1 MNEDAKLKQVMNK
14 IDNAVSW
21 IKQLNCNVSNSL
33 NTELN
38 PDNDSV
44 LLYLQTPNNLIVPSL
59 LLNEQAYDY
68 LLEQDDASNGEG
80 IIVSWAGSFMDAT
93 APKER
98 AGLDSEQLRQDM
110 DYLYNAWYKLTKKS
124 EAINDYYQDTA
135 DLSGAEIKEKLQQ
148 ILTTSGLFE
157 GEALSETE
165 SQLAGMPFAYL
176 WGIYQEVQRSAS
188 DNKTAGQL
196 LYHLAVEIP
205 HDSYLFKPDP
215 NFSLLAN
222 LSAQAAATGAD
233 SNLMGEPIERA
244 EAEKLAEKLRQ
255 AGDLLV
261 ENNLIPAGA
270 LDVEYDETQ
279 HDVIVYL
286 QSPNDVMIF
295 RNDVLGTKTAAMI
308 EQENTEQCAAH
319 LAISF
324 ILNFVRDLQ
333 DTAGQISEQD
343 WDGYCAD
350 LDYLYRIILGFSAN
364 IPDVDN
370 YLSSTNDRTLVD
382 LRQKLSSY
390 IQASDSEDKTD
401 LIGIINQLGYGY
413 LYTLMAYIDSIG
425 ADQNANAI
433 ADFLGHALV
442 YLPTRDITSGFTA
455 DKNFSVLAENNP
467 HDTWQNGSIVI
478 DNGQGDTSGI
488 VADLYAKLQAAV
500 EKLEQRCDFVP
511 GSINVQYSAKQG
523 LAGILFQTPSRII
536 SPSFAWNAQSAAQ
549 LSDLEPEQMETQL
562 GLDYVFGAFGEA
574 LDNLA
579 AGIRNN
585 QDKLDQ
591 VSMEQINTDLAYN
604 FERITKLSQ
613 TYADLDPAL
622 KEMMGQ
628 DYDERKLRDYLTT
641 SMQVDDNDAAYQVDG
656 LLIRATYTQLFALYR
671 LMHDC
676 KLLEPKAT
684 TIFDLLKN
692 QVENPI
698 KFDVVDDVDLF
709 ENDHDDE
716 QFLRRK

>member
-1 MNEDAKLKQVMNK
+1 MTEDAKLKQVMNK

-21 IKQLNCNVSNSL
+21 IKQLNCIVSNSL

-38 PDNDSV
+38 PDDDSV

-205 HDSYLFKPDP
+205 NNSYLFKPDP

-222 LSAQAAATGAD
+222 LSAQAAATGDAPD
-233 SNLMGEPIERA
+233 LMGEPIERA
-244 EAEKLAEKLRQ
+244 EAEKMIKKLHQ
-255 AGDLLV
+255 AGELLV

-270 LDVEYDETQ
+270 LGVEYDETQ

-295 RNDVLGTKTAAMI
+295 RNDILGTKIATMI
-308 EQENTEQCAAH
+308 ENESVEQCAAH

-324 ILNFVRDLQ
+324 ILNFARDLQ
-333 DTAGQISEQD
+333 DTAGQISDDD
-343 WDGYCAD
+343 WDAYCAD
-350 LDYLYRIILGFSAN
+350 LDYLYRLVFGFSYS
-364 IPDVDN
+364 IPDVDG
-370 YLSSTNDRTLVD
+370 YLSNTNERTLDD
-382 LRQKLSSY
+382 LRQKLNSY
-390 IQASDSEDKTD
+390 VQASDNEDKD
-401 LIGIINQLGYGY
+401 QLIEIINKLGYGY
-413 LYTLMAYIDSIG
+413 LYSLMAYIDSIG
-425 ADQNANAI
+425 DDQDANVI
-433 ADFLGHALV
+433 TNFLGHSLIYV
-442 YLPTRDITSGFTA
+442 PNQDIDAGFTP
-455 DKNFSVLAENNP
+455 DPNFSVLDENNP

-478 DNGQGDTSGI
+478 DSDQGDTSGI
-488 VADLYAKLQAAV
+488 VAKLYPKIQSAAGNLT
-500 EKLEQRCDFVP
+500 KRCDFEP

-523 LAGILFQTPSRII
+523 LTGILFQTPGRVL
-536 SPSFAWNAQSAAQ
+536 SPSFAWNAQNAAQ
-549 LSDLEPEQMETQL
+549 LVDMEPEQLETQL
-562 GLDYVFGAFGEA
+562 TLDYVFGAFGEA
-574 LDNLA
+574 IDDLA
-579 AGIRNN
+579 NEIRKN
-585 QDKLDQ
+585 QGQLDQ
-591 VSMEQINTDLAYN
+591 DSLERINIDLAYN
-604 FERITKLSQ
+604 FERVTKLSH
-613 TYADLDPAL
+613 TYADMDPAL
-622 KEMMGQ
+622 KEMMGD
-628 DYDERKLRDYLTT
+628 DYAERKMRDFLTT
-641 SMQVDDNDAAYQVDG
+641 SMVVDDNDAAYQVDG
-656 LLIRATYTQLFALYR
+656 LLIRATYAQVFALYR
-671 LMHDC
+671 LMHDS

-684 TIFDLLKN
+684 TLLDMLKH
-692 QVENPI
+692 QPEHPI

-709 ENDHDDE
+709 DNDRDDE
-716 QFLRRK
+716 

>member
-1 MNEDAKLKQVMNK
+1 MTEDAKLKQVMNK
-14 IDNAVSW
+14 IDNAISW
-21 IKQLNCNVSNSL
+21 IKQLNCIVSNSL

-38 PDNDSV
+38 PDDDSV

-98 AGLDSEQLRQDM
+98 AGLDSKQLRQDM

-222 LSAQAAATGAD
+222 LSAQAAATSDAPD
-233 SNLMGEPIERA
+233 LMGEPIERA
-244 EAEKLAEKLRQ
+244 EAEKMVKKLHQ
-255 AGDLLV
+255 AGELLV

-270 LDVEYDETQ
+270 LGVEYDETQ

-295 RNDVLGTKTAAMI
+295 RNDILGTKTAAMI
-308 EQENTEQCAAH
+308 EQENAEQCAAH
-319 LAISF
+319 IAISF
-324 ILNFVRDLQ
+324 ILNFARDLQ

-350 LDYLYRIILGFSAN
+350 LDYLYRIILGFSAS

-370 YLSSTNDRTLVD
+370 YLSSTNDRTLAD
-382 LRQKLSSY
+382 LRQKLTSY

-488 VADLYAKLQAAV
+488 VADLYSKVQAAV
-500 EKLEQRCDFVP
+500 KKMEQRCNFVP
-511 GSINVQYSAKQG
+511 GSINVQYSSKQG

-549 LSDLEPEQMETQL
+549 LSDLNSEQMETQL

-579 AGIRNN
+579 AGVRNN

-591 VSMEQINTDLAYN
+591 ADMEQIDTDLAYN

-622 KEMMGQ
+622 KEMMGE
-628 DYDERKLRDYLTT
+628 DYDERKLCDYLTT
-641 SMQVDDNDAAYQVDG
+641 AMQVDDNDAAYQVDG

-716 QFLRRK
+716 

>member
-1 MNEDAKLKQVMNK
+1 MTEDAKLKQVMNK
-14 IDNAVSW
+14 INDAISW
-21 IKQLNCNVSNSL
+21 IKQLNCIVLNSI

-38 PDNDSV
+38 PDDGSV

-59 LLNEQAYDY
+59 LLNVQAYDY

-98 AGLDSEQLRQDM
+98 AGLDPEQLLQDM
-110 DYLYNAWYKLTKKS
+110 DYLYNVWYKLTKQS

-135 DLSGAEIKEKLQQ
+135 DLSAEKIKAELQQ
-148 ILTTSGLFE
+148 ILTTSGVFDADVL
-157 GEALSETE
+157 AETE
-165 SQLAGMPFAYL
+165 TQLAGMPFAYL

-222 LSAQAAATGAD
+222 LSAQAAATSDAPD
-233 SNLMGEPIERA
+233 LMGEPIERA
-244 EAEKLAEKLRQ
+244 EAEKMVKKLHQ
-255 AGDLLV
+255 AGELLV

-270 LDVEYDETQ
+270 LGVEYDETQ

-295 RNDVLGTKTAAMI
+295 RNDILGTKTAAMI
-308 EQENTEQCAAH
+308 EQENAEQCAAH
-319 LAISF
+319 IAISF
-324 ILNFVRDLQ
+324 ILNFARDLQ

-343 WDGYCAD
+343 WNGYCAD
-350 LDYLYRIILGFSAN
+350 LDYLYRLILGFSAS

-370 YLSSTNDRTLVD
+370 YLSSANDRTLAD

-488 VADLYAKLQAAV
+488 VADLYSKVQAAV
-500 EKLEQRCDFVP
+500 KKMEQRCNFVP
-511 GSINVQYSAKQG
+511 GSINVQYSSKQG

-579 AGIRNN
+579 AGVRNN
-585 QDKLDQ
+585 QEKLDQ
-591 VSMEQINTDLAYN
+591 ASLEPINTDLAYN

-622 KEMMGQ
+622 KEMMGE

-641 SMQVDDNDAAYQVDG
+641 AMQVDDNDAAYQVDG
-656 LLIRATYTQLFALYR
+656 LLIRATYAQIFALYR
-671 LMHDC
+671 LMHDS

-684 TIFDLLKN
+684 TLLDMLKH
-692 QVENPI
+692 QPEHPI

-709 ENDHDDE
+709 DNDRDDE
-716 QFLRRK
+716 

>member
-21 IKQLNCNVSNSL
+21 IKQLNCIVSNSL

-38 PDNDSV
+38 PDDDSV

-205 HDSYLFKPDP
+205 HDSYLFKPNP

-222 LSAQAAATGAD
+222 LSAQAAATSDAPD
-233 SNLMGEPIERA
+233 LMGEPIERA
-244 EAEKLAEKLRQ
+244 EAEKMVKKLHQ
-255 AGDLLV
+255 AGELLV

-270 LDVEYDETQ
+270 LGVEYDETQ

-295 RNDVLGTKTAAMI
+295 RNDILGTKTAAMI
-308 EQENTEQCAAH
+308 EQENAEQCAAH
-319 LAISF
+319 IAISF
-324 ILNFVRDLQ
+324 ILNFARDLQ

-343 WDGYCAD
+343 WNGYCAD
-350 LDYLYRIILGFSAN
+350 LDYLYRLILGFSAS

-370 YLSSTNDRTLVD
+370 YLSSTNDRTLAD

-488 VADLYAKLQAAV
+488 VADLYSKVQVAV
-500 EKLEQRCDFVP
+500 KKMEQRCNFVP
-511 GSINVQYSAKQG
+511 GSINVQYSSKQG
-523 LAGILFQTPSRII
+523 LAGLLFQTPSRII

-549 LSDLEPEQMETQL
+549 LSDLNSEQMETQL
-562 GLDYVFGAFGEA
+562 GLDYVLGAFGET

-585 QDKLDQ
+585 QEKLDQ
-591 VSMEQINTDLAYN
+591 ASLEPINTDLAYN

-622 KEMMGQ
+622 KEMMGE

-641 SMQVDDNDAAYQVDG
+641 AMQVDDNDAAYQADG
-656 LLIRATYTQLFALYR
+656 LLIRANYAQIFALYR
-671 LMHDC
+671 LMHDS

-684 TIFDLLKN
+684 TLVDLL
-692 QVENPI
+692 QYQPEHPM
-698 KFDVVDDVDLF
+698 KFEVVKDVDLF

>member
-1 MNEDAKLKQVMNK
+1 MTEDAKLKQVMNK

-21 IKQLNCNVSNSL
+21 IKQLNCIVSNSL

-38 PDNDSV
+38 PDDDSV

-205 HDSYLFKPDP
+205 HDSYLFKPNP

-244 EAEKLAEKLRQ
+244 EAEKMVKKLHQ
-255 AGDLLV
+255 AGELLV

-270 LDVEYDETQ
+270 LGVEYDETQ

-295 RNDVLGTKTAAMI
+295 RNDILGTKTAAMI
-308 EQENTEQCAAH
+308 EQENAEQCAAH
-319 LAISF
+319 IAISF
-324 ILNFVRDLQ
+324 ILNFARDLQ

-343 WDGYCAD
+343 WNGYCAD
-350 LDYLYRIILGFSAN
+350 LDYLYRLILGFSAS

-370 YLSSTNDRTLVD
+370 YLSSTNDRTLAD

-488 VADLYAKLQAAV
+488 VADLYSKVQAAV
-500 EKLEQRCDFVP
+500 KKMEQRCNFGP
-511 GSINVQYSAKQG
+511 GSINVQYSSKQG

-549 LSDLEPEQMETQL
+549 LSDLNSEQMETQL
-562 GLDYVFGAFGEA
+562 GLDYVLGAFGET

-585 QDKLDQ
+585 QEKLDQ
-591 VSMEQINTDLAYN
+591 ASLEPINTDLAYN

-641 SMQVDDNDAAYQVDG
+641 AMQVDDNDAAYQADG
-656 LLIRATYTQLFALYR
+656 LLIRATYAQVFALYR
-671 LMHDC
+671 LIRDS

-684 TIFDLLKN
+684 TLVDLL
-692 QVENPI
+692 QYQPEDPI
-698 KFDVVDDVDLF
+698 KFEVVKDVDLF
-709 ENDHDDE
+709 ENDHADE
-716 QFLRRK
+716 

>member
-1 MNEDAKLKQVMNK
+1 MTEDAKLKQVMNK

-21 IKQLNCNVSNSL
+21 IKQLNCIVSNSL

-38 PDNDSV
+38 PDDDSV

-205 HDSYLFKPDP
+205 HDSYLFKPNP

-233 SNLMGEPIERA
+233 SNSMGEPIERV

-295 RNDVLGTKTAAMI
+295 RNDILGTKTAAMI
-308 EQENTEQCAAH
+308 EQENTEQCASH
-319 LAISF
+319 LSISF

-350 LDYLYRIILGFSAN
+350 LDYLYRIILGFSAS

-382 LRQKLSSY
+382 LRQKLISY

-425 ADQNANAI
+425 DDQNANAI
-433 ADFLGHALV
+433 TDFLGHALV
-442 YLPTRDITSGFTA
+442 YLPTQDIASGFNP

-467 HDTWQNGSIVI
+467 HDTWQNGSIVL

-523 LAGILFQTPSRII
+523 LAGILFQTPGRVL
-536 SPSFAWNAQSAAQ
+536 SPSFAWNAQNAAQ
-549 LSDLEPEQMETQL
+549 LVDMEPEQLETQL
-562 GLDYVFGAFGEA
+562 TLDYVFGAFGEA
-574 LDNLA
+574 IDDLA
-579 AGIRNN
+579 NEIRKN
-585 QDKLDQ
+585 QGQLDQ
-591 VSMEQINTDLAYN
+591 DSLERINVDLAYN
-604 FERITKLSQ
+604 FERVTKLSH
-613 TYADLDPAL
+613 TYADMDPAL
-622 KEMMGQ
+622 KEMMGD
-628 DYDERKLRDYLTT
+628 DYAERKMRDFLTT

-716 QFLRRK
+716 

>member
-21 IKQLNCNVSNSL
+21 IKQLNCIVSNSL

-38 PDNDSV
+38 PDDDSV

-80 IIVSWAGSFMDAT
+80 IIVSWAGNFMDAT

-222 LSAQAAATGAD
+222 LSAQAAATSDAPD
-233 SNLMGEPIERA
+233 LMGEPIERA
-244 EAEKLAEKLRQ
+244 EAEKMVKKLHQ
-255 AGDLLV
+255 AGELLV

-270 LDVEYDETQ
+270 LGVEYDETQ

-295 RNDVLGTKTAAMI
+295 RNDILGTKTAAMI
-308 EQENTEQCAAH
+308 EQENAEQCAAH
-319 LAISF
+319 IAISF
-324 ILNFVRDLQ
+324 ILNFARDLQ

-343 WDGYCAD
+343 WNGYCAD
-350 LDYLYRIILGFSAN
+350 LDYLYRLILGFSAS

-370 YLSSTNDRTLVD
+370 YLSSTNDRTLAD
-382 LRQKLSSY
+382 LRQKLTSY

-488 VADLYAKLQAAV
+488 VADLYSKVQAAV
-500 EKLEQRCDFVP
+500 KKMEQRCNFVP
-511 GSINVQYSAKQG
+511 GSINVQYSSKQG

-549 LSDLEPEQMETQL
+549 LSDLNSEQMETQL
-562 GLDYVFGAFGEA
+562 GLDYVLGAFGET

-585 QDKLDQ
+585 QEKLDQ
-591 VSMEQINTDLAYN
+591 ASLEPINTDLAYN

-622 KEMMGQ
+622 KEMMGE

-641 SMQVDDNDAAYQVDG
+641 AMQVDDNDAAYQADG
-656 LLIRATYTQLFALYR
+656 LLIRATYAQVFALYR
-671 LMHDC
+671 LMHDS

-684 TIFDLLKN
+684 TLVDLL
-692 QVENPI
+692 QYQPEHPM
-698 KFDVVDDVDLF
+698 KFEVVKDVDLF

-716 QFLRRK
+716 

>member
-1 MNEDAKLKQVMNK
+1 MTEDAKLKQVMNK

-21 IKQLNCNVSNSL
+21 IKQLNCIVSNSL

-38 PDNDSV
+38 PDDDSV

-80 IIVSWAGSFMDAT
+80 IIISWAGSFMDAT

-205 HDSYLFKPDP
+205 HDSYLFKPNP

-222 LSAQAAATGAD
+222 LSAQAAATSDAPD
-233 SNLMGEPIERA
+233 LMGEPIERA
-244 EAEKLAEKLRQ
+244 EAEKMVKKLHQ
-255 AGDLLV
+255 AGELLV

-270 LDVEYDETQ
+270 LGVEYDETQ

-295 RNDVLGTKTAAMI
+295 RNDILGTQTAAMI
-308 EQENTEQCAAH
+308 EQENAEQCAAH
-319 LAISF
+319 IAISF
-324 ILNFVRDLQ
+324 ILNFARDLQ

-343 WDGYCAD
+343 WNGYCAD
-350 LDYLYRIILGFSAN
+350 LDYLYRLILGFSAS

-370 YLSSTNDRTLVD
+370 YLSSTNDRTLAD

-401 LIGIINQLGYGY
+401 LIWIINQLGYGY

-488 VADLYAKLQAAV
+488 VADLYSKVQAAV
-500 EKLEQRCDFVP
+500 KKMEQRCDFVP
-511 GSINVQYSAKQG
+511 GSINVQYSSKQG

-549 LSDLEPEQMETQL
+549 LSDLNSEQMETQL
-562 GLDYVFGAFGEA
+562 GLDYVLGAFGET

-585 QDKLDQ
+585 QEKLDQ
-591 VSMEQINTDLAYN
+591 ASLEPINTDLAYN

-622 KEMMGQ
+622 KEMMGE

-641 SMQVDDNDAAYQVDG
+641 AMQVDDNDAAYQADG
-656 LLIRATYTQLFALYR
+656 LLIRATYAQIFALYR
-671 LMHDC
+671 LMHDS

-684 TIFDLLKN
+684 TLVDLL
-692 QVENPI
+692 QYQPEHPM
-698 KFDVVDDVDLF
+698 KFEVVKDVDLF

-716 QFLRRK
+716 

>member
-1 MNEDAKLKQVMNK
+1 MTEDAKLKQVMNK

-21 IKQLNCNVSNSL
+21 IKQLNCIVSNSL

-38 PDNDSV
+38 PDDDSV

-165 SQLAGMPFAYL
+165 SQLVGMPFAYL
-176 WGIYQEVQRSAS
+176 WGIYQEVQRSAG

-222 LSAQAAATGAD
+222 LSAQAAATSDAPD
-233 SNLMGEPIERA
+233 LMGEPIERA
-244 EAEKLAEKLRQ
+244 EAEKMVKKLHQ
-255 AGDLLV
+255 AGELLV

-270 LDVEYDETQ
+270 LGVEYDETQ

-324 ILNFVRDLQ
+324 ILNFARDLQ

-343 WDGYCAD
+343 WNGYCAD
-350 LDYLYRIILGFSAN
+350 LDYLYRLILGFSAS

-370 YLSSTNDRTLVD
+370 YLSSTNDRTLAD

-488 VADLYAKLQAAV
+488 VADLYSKVQAAV
-500 EKLEQRCDFVP
+500 KKMEQRCNFVP
-511 GSINVQYSAKQG
+511 GSINVQYSSKQG

-549 LSDLEPEQMETQL
+549 LSDLNSEQMETQL
-562 GLDYVFGAFGEA
+562 GLDYVLGAFGEA

-585 QDKLDQ
+585 QEKLDQ
-591 VSMEQINTDLAYN
+591 ASLEPINTDLAYN
-604 FERITKLSQ
+604 FERVTKLSH
-613 TYADLDPAL
+613 TYADMDPAL
-622 KEMMGQ
+622 KEMMGD
-628 DYDERKLRDYLTT
+628 DYAERKMRDFLTT
-641 SMQVDDNDAAYQVDG
+641 SMVVDDNDAAYQVDG
-656 LLIRATYTQLFALYR
+656 LLIRATYAQVFALYR
-671 LMHDC
+671 LMHDS

-684 TIFDLLKN
+684 TLLDLLKN
-692 QVENPI
+692 QPEHSI

-709 ENDHDDE
+709 DNDHDDE
-716 QFLRRK
+716 

>member
-1 MNEDAKLKQVMNK
+1 MTEDAKLKQVMNK

-21 IKQLNCNVSNSL
+21 IKQLNCIVSNSL

-38 PDNDSV
+38 PDDDSV

-196 LYHLAVEIP
+196 LYHLVVEIP

-222 LSAQAAATGAD
+222 LSAQAAATGDAPD
-233 SNLMGEPIERA
+233 LMGEPIERA
-244 EAEKLAEKLRQ
+244 EAEKMVKKLHQ
-255 AGDLLV
+255 AGELLV

-270 LDVEYDETQ
+270 LGVEYDETQ

-295 RNDVLGTKTAAMI
+295 RNDILGTKTAAMI
-308 EQENTEQCAAH
+308 EQENAEQCAAH
-319 LAISF
+319 IAISF
-324 ILNFVRDLQ
+324 ILNFARDLQ

-343 WDGYCAD
+343 WNGYCAD
-350 LDYLYRIILGFSAN
+350 LDYLYRLILGFSAS

-370 YLSSTNDRTLVD
+370 YLSSTNDRTLAD

-488 VADLYAKLQAAV
+488 VADLYSKVQAAV
-500 EKLEQRCDFVP
+500 KKMEQRCNFVP
-511 GSINVQYSAKQG
+511 GSINVQYSSKQG

-549 LSDLEPEQMETQL
+549 LSDLSSEQMETQL
-562 GLDYVFGAFGEA
+562 GLDYVLGAFGET

-585 QDKLDQ
+585 QEKLDQ
-591 VSMEQINTDLAYN
+591 ASLEPINTDLAYN

-622 KEMMGQ
+622 KEMMGE

-641 SMQVDDNDAAYQVDG
+641 AMQVDDNDAAYQVDG
-656 LLIRATYTQLFALYR
+656 LLIRATYAQVFALYR
-671 LMHDC
+671 LMHDS

-684 TIFDLLKN
+684 TLLDLLKN
-692 QVENPI
+692 QPEHSI

-709 ENDHDDE
+709 DNDHDDE
-716 QFLRRK
+716 

>member
-1 MNEDAKLKQVMNK
+1 MTEDAKLKQVMNK

-21 IKQLNCNVSNSL
+21 IKQLNCIVSNSL
-33 NTELN
+33 NNELN
-38 PDNDSV
+38 PNDDSV

-222 LSAQAAATGAD
+222 LSAQAAATSDAPD
-233 SNLMGEPIERA
+233 LMGEPIERA
-244 EAEKLAEKLRQ
+244 EAEKMVKKLHQ
-255 AGDLLV
+255 AGELLV

-270 LDVEYDETQ
+270 LGVEYDETQ

-295 RNDVLGTKTAAMI
+295 RNDILGTKTAAMI
-308 EQENTEQCAAH
+308 EQENAEQCAAH
-319 LAISF
+319 IAISF
-324 ILNFVRDLQ
+324 ILNFARDLQ

-343 WDGYCAD
+343 WNGYCAD
-350 LDYLYRIILGFSAN
+350 LDYLYRLILGFSAS

-370 YLSSTNDRTLVD
+370 YLSSTNDRTLAD
-382 LRQKLSSY
+382 LRQKLISY

-425 ADQNANAI
+425 DDQNANAI
-433 ADFLGHALV
+433 TDFLGHALV
-442 YLPTRDITSGFTA
+442 YLPTQDIASDFNP
-455 DKNFSVLAENNP
+455 DKNFSVLDENNP

-478 DNGQGDTSGI
+478 DSDQGDTSGI
-488 VADLYAKLQAAV
+488 VAKLYPKIQSAAGNLT
-500 EKLEQRCDFVP
+500 KRCDFEP

-523 LAGILFQTPSRII
+523 LTGILFQTPGRVL
-536 SPSFAWNAQSAAQ
+536 SPSFAWNAQNAAQ
-549 LSDLEPEQMETQL
+549 LVDMEPEQLETQL
-562 GLDYVFGAFGEA
+562 TLDYVFGAFGEA
-574 LDNLA
+574 IDDLA
-579 AGIRNN
+579 NEIRKN
-585 QDKLDQ
+585 QGQLDQ
-591 VSMEQINTDLAYN
+591 DSLERINIDLAYN
-604 FERITKLSQ
+604 FERVTKLSH
-613 TYADLDPAL
+613 TYADMDPAL
-622 KEMMGQ
+622 KEMMGD
-628 DYDERKLRDYLTT
+628 DYAERKMRDFLTT
-641 SMQVDDNDAAYQVDG
+641 SMVVDDNDAAYQVDG
-656 LLIRATYTQLFALYR
+656 LLIRATYAQVFALYR
-671 LMHDC
+671 LMHDS

-684 TIFDLLKN
+684 TLLDMLKH
-692 QVENPI
+692 QPEHPI

-709 ENDHDDE
+709 DNDHDDE
-716 QFLRRK
+716 

>member
-1 MNEDAKLKQVMNK
+1 MTEDAKLKQVMNK

-21 IKQLNCNVSNSL
+21 IKQLNCIVSNSL

-38 PDNDSV
+38 PDDDSV

-205 HDSYLFKPDP
+205 HDSYLFKPNP

-222 LSAQAAATGAD
+222 LSAQAAATSDAPD
-233 SNLMGEPIERA
+233 LMGEPIERA
-244 EAEKLAEKLRQ
+244 EAEKMVKKLHQ
-255 AGDLLV
+255 AGELLV

-270 LDVEYDETQ
+270 LGVEYDETQ

-295 RNDVLGTKTAAMI
+295 RNDILGTKTAAMI
-308 EQENTEQCAAH
+308 EQENAEQCAAH
-319 LAISF
+319 IAISF
-324 ILNFVRDLQ
+324 ILNFARDLQ

-343 WDGYCAD
+343 WNGYCAD
-350 LDYLYRIILGFSAN
+350 LDYLYRLILGFSAS

-370 YLSSTNDRTLVD
+370 YLSSTNDRTLAD

-467 HDTWQNGSIVI
+467 HDTWQNSSIVI

-488 VADLYAKLQAAV
+488 VADLYSKVQAAV
-500 EKLEQRCDFVP
+500 KKMEQRCNFVP
-511 GSINVQYSAKQG
+511 GSINVQYSSKQG

-549 LSDLEPEQMETQL
+549 LSDLNSEQMETQL
-562 GLDYVFGAFGEA
+562 GLDYVLGAFGET

-585 QDKLDQ
+585 QEKLDQ
-591 VSMEQINTDLAYN
+591 ASLEPINTDLAYN

-622 KEMMGQ
+622 KEMMGE

-641 SMQVDDNDAAYQVDG
+641 AMQVDDNDAAYQADG
-656 LLIRATYTQLFALYR
+656 LLIRATYAQIFALYR
-671 LMHDC
+671 LMHDS

-684 TIFDLLKN
+684 TLVDLL
-692 QVENPI
+692 QYQPEHPM
-698 KFDVVDDVDLF
+698 KFKVVKDVDLF

-716 QFLRRK
+716 

>member
-1 MNEDAKLKQVMNK
+1 MTEDAKLKQVMNK

-21 IKQLNCNVSNSL
+21 IKQLNCIVSNSL

-38 PDNDSV
+38 PDDDSV

-222 LSAQAAATGAD
+222 LSAQAAATSDAPD
-233 SNLMGEPIERA
+233 LMGEPIERA
-244 EAEKLAEKLRQ
+244 EAEKMVKKLHQ
-255 AGDLLV
+255 AGELLV

-270 LDVEYDETQ
+270 LGVEYDETQ

-295 RNDVLGTKTAAMI
+295 RNDILGTKTAAMI
-308 EQENTEQCAAH
+308 EQENAEQCAAH
-319 LAISF
+319 IAISF
-324 ILNFVRDLQ
+324 ILNFARDLQ

-343 WDGYCAD
+343 WNGYCAD
-350 LDYLYRIILGFSAN
+350 LDYLYRLILGFSAS

-370 YLSSTNDRTLVD
+370 YLSSTNDRTLAD

-467 HDTWQNGSIVI
+467 HNTWQNGLIVI

-488 VADLYAKLQAAV
+488 VADLYSKVQAAV
-500 EKLEQRCDFVP
+500 KKMEQRCNFVP
-511 GSINVQYSAKQG
+511 GSINVQYSSKQG

-549 LSDLEPEQMETQL
+549 LSDLNSEQMETQL

-641 SMQVDDNDAAYQVDG
+641 AMQVDDNDAAYQVDG

-716 QFLRRK
+716 

>member
-1 MNEDAKLKQVMNK
+1 MTEDAKLKQVMNK

-21 IKQLNCNVSNSL
+21 IKQLNCIVSNSL

-38 PDNDSV
+38 PDDDSV

-205 HDSYLFKPDP
+205 HDSYLFKPNP

-222 LSAQAAATGAD
+222 LSAQAAATSDAPD
-233 SNLMGEPIERA
+233 LMGEPIERA
-244 EAEKLAEKLRQ
+244 EAEKMVKKLHQ
-255 AGDLLV
+255 AGELLV
-261 ENNLIPAGA
+261 ENNLIPTGA
-270 LDVEYDETQ
+270 LGVEYDETQ

-295 RNDVLGTKTAAMI
+295 RNDILGTKTAAMI
-308 EQENTEQCAAH
+308 EQENAEQCAAH
-319 LAISF
+319 IAISF
-324 ILNFVRDLQ
+324 ILNFARDLQ

-343 WDGYCAD
+343 WNGYCAD
-350 LDYLYRIILGFSAN
+350 LDYLYRLILGFSAS

-370 YLSSTNDRTLVD
+370 YLSSTNDRTLAD

-425 ADQNANAI
+425 DDQNANAI
-433 ADFLGHALV
+433 TDFLGHALV
-442 YLPTRDITSGFTA
+442 YLPTQDIASGSNP

-467 HDTWQNGSIVI
+467 HDTWQNGSIVL

-549 LSDLEPEQMETQL
+549 LSDLNSEQMETQL
-562 GLDYVFGAFGEA
+562 GLDYVLGAFGET

-585 QDKLDQ
+585 QEKLDQ
-591 VSMEQINTDLAYN
+591 ASLEPINTDLAYN
-604 FERITKLSQ
+604 FERITKLSR
-613 TYADLDPAL
+613 TYADMDLAL
-622 KEMMGQ
+622 KEMMGD
-628 DYDERKLRDYLTT
+628 DYAERKMRDFLTT

-709 ENDHDDE
+709 ENDHADE
-716 QFLRRK
+716 

>member
-1 MNEDAKLKQVMNK
+1 MTEDAKLKQVMNK

-21 IKQLNCNVSNSL
+21 IKQLNCIVSNSL

-38 PDNDSV
+38 PDDDSV

-165 SQLAGMPFAYL
+165 SQLVGMPFAYL

-222 LSAQAAATGAD
+222 LSAQAAATSDAPD
-233 SNLMGEPIERA
+233 LMGEPIERA
-244 EAEKLAEKLRQ
+244 EAEKMVKKLHQ
-255 AGDLLV
+255 AGELLV

-270 LDVEYDETQ
+270 LGVEYDETQ

-295 RNDVLGTKTAAMI
+295 RNDILGTKTAAMI
-308 EQENTEQCAAH
+308 EQENAEQCAAH
-319 LAISF
+319 IAISF
-324 ILNFVRDLQ
+324 ILNFARDLQ

-343 WDGYCAD
+343 WNGYCAD
-350 LDYLYRIILGFSAN
+350 LDYLYRLILGFSAS

-370 YLSSTNDRTLVD
+370 YLSSTNDRTLAD

-488 VADLYAKLQAAV
+488 VADLYSKVQAAV
-500 EKLEQRCDFVP
+500 KKMKQRCNFVP
-511 GSINVQYSAKQG
+511 GSINVQYSSKQG

-549 LSDLEPEQMETQL
+549 LSDLNSEQMETQL
-562 GLDYVFGAFGEA
+562 GLDYVLGAFGET

-585 QDKLDQ
+585 QEKLDQ
-591 VSMEQINTDLAYN
+591 ASLEQVNTDLAYN

-613 TYADLDPAL
+613 TYTDLDPAL
-622 KEMMGQ
+622 KEMMGE

-641 SMQVDDNDAAYQVDG
+641 AMQVDDNDAAYQADG
-656 LLIRATYTQLFALYR
+656 LLICATYAQVFALYR
-671 LMHDC
+671 LMHDS

-684 TIFDLLKN
+684 TLVDLL
-692 QVENPI
+692 QYQPEHPM
-698 KFDVVDDVDLF
+698 KFEVVKDVDLF

-716 QFLRRK
+716 

>member
-1 MNEDAKLKQVMNK
+1 MTEDAKLKQVMNK

-21 IKQLNCNVSNSL
+21 IKQLNCIVSNSL

-38 PDNDSV
+38 PDDDSV

-222 LSAQAAATGAD
+222 LSAQAAATSDAPD
-233 SNLMGEPIERA
+233 LMGEPIERA
-244 EAEKLAEKLRQ
+244 EAEKMVKKLHQ
-255 AGDLLV
+255 AGELLV

-270 LDVEYDETQ
+270 LGVEYDETQ

-295 RNDVLGTKTAAMI
+295 RNDILGTKTAAMI
-308 EQENTEQCAAH
+308 EQENAEQCAAH
-319 LAISF
+319 IAISF
-324 ILNFVRDLQ
+324 ILNFARDLQ

-343 WDGYCAD
+343 WNGYCAD
-350 LDYLYRIILGFSAN
+350 LDYLYRLILGFSAS

-370 YLSSTNDRTLVD
+370 YLSSTNDRTLAD

-488 VADLYAKLQAAV
+488 VADLYSKVQAAV
-500 EKLEQRCDFVP
+500 KKMEQRCNFVP
-511 GSINVQYSAKQG
+511 GSINVQYSSKQG

-549 LSDLEPEQMETQL
+549 LSDLNSEQMETQL
-562 GLDYVFGAFGEA
+562 GLDYVLGAFGET

-579 AGIRNN
+579 AGIRDN
-585 QDKLDQ
+585 QEKLDQ
-591 VSMEQINTDLAYN
+591 ASLEPINTDLAYN

-622 KEMMGQ
+622 KEMMGE
-628 DYDERKLRDYLTT
+628 DYDERKLCDYLTT
-641 SMQVDDNDAAYQVDG
+641 AMQVDDNDAAYQADG
-656 LLIRATYTQLFALYR
+656 LLIRATYAQIFALYR
-671 LMHDC
+671 LMHDS

-684 TIFDLLKN
+684 TLVDLL
-692 QVENPI
+692 QYQPEHPI
-698 KFDVVDDVDLF
+698 KFEVVKDVDLF

-716 QFLRRK
+716 

>member
-1 MNEDAKLKQVMNK
+1 MTEDAKLKQVMNK

-21 IKQLNCNVSNSL
+21 IKQLNCIVSNSL

-38 PDNDSV
+38 PDDDSV

-205 HDSYLFKPDP
+205 HDSYLFKQDP

-222 LSAQAAATGAD
+222 LSAQAAATSDAPD
-233 SNLMGEPIERA
+233 LMGEPIERA
-244 EAEKLAEKLRQ
+244 EAEKMVKKLHQ
-255 AGDLLV
+255 AGELLV

-270 LDVEYDETQ
+270 LGVEYDETQ

-295 RNDVLGTKTAAMI
+295 RNDILGTKTAAMI
-308 EQENTEQCAAH
+308 EQENAEQCAAH
-319 LAISF
+319 IAISF
-324 ILNFVRDLQ
+324 ILNFARDLQ

-350 LDYLYRIILGFSAN
+350 LDYLYRIILGFSAS

-382 LRQKLSSY
+382 LRQKLISY

-488 VADLYAKLQAAV
+488 VADLYSKVQAAV
-500 EKLEQRCDFVP
+500 KKMEQRCNFVP
-511 GSINVQYSAKQG
+511 GSINVQYSSKQG

-579 AGIRNN
+579 AGVRNN

-591 VSMEQINTDLAYN
+591 ADMEQIDTDLAYN

-641 SMQVDDNDAAYQVDG
+641 AMQVDDNDAAYQADG
-656 LLIRATYTQLFALYR
+656 LLIRATYAQVFALYR
-671 LMHDC
+671 LIRDS

-684 TIFDLLKN
+684 TLVDLL
-692 QVENPI
+692 QYQPEDPI
-698 KFDVVDDVDLF
+698 KFEVVKDVDLF

-716 QFLRRK
+716 